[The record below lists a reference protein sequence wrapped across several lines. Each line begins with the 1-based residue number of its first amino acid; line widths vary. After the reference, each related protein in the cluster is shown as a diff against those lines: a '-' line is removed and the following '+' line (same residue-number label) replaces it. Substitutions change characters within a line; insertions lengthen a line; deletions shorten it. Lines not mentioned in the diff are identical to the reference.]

1 MKTLFNPDFSVKSY
15 KDPFK
20 FWVVDGIFQKDLS
33 QDVLNVWPNLSD
45 ARWNKG
51 YLSIGGHKNK
61 LEDKM
66 MAMSGKRNMPTFF
79 KNFIKTLN
87 SHESIAVYEKITGI
101 KNLKVDD
108 NWRWAGLRETLPGG
122 HQLVHSDARKH
133 PENGLRKELTLLFYF
148 REDYD
153 RKRDEGCLEMWNDDM
168 TQMIHE
174 VEPIH
179 NRMVIFLNTDQSYH
193 GVPVTKANRK
203 MITFSLLKEGETT
216 ERFKALFLARPDDD
230 PVIDELGLE
239 RLRMKDNFY

>member
-15 KDPFK
+15 EDPFK
-20 FWVVDGIFQKDLS
+20 FWVVDDMFQKELS
-33 QDVLNVWPNLSD
+33 QDILNVWPNQD
-45 ARWNKG
+45 DERWNKG
-51 YLSIGGHKNK
+51 YLVIGGHKNQ

-66 MAMSGKRNMPTFF
+66 MAMSGKTNMPNFF
-79 KNFIKTLN
+79 KNLLKTLN
-87 SHESIAVYEKITGI
+87 NDASIAVFEKITGI
-101 KNLKVDD
+101 KNLRVDD
-108 NWRWAGLRETLPGG
+108 NWRWSGLRETLPGG
-122 HQLVHSDARKH
+122 YQLVHSDARKH
-133 PENGLRKELTLLFYF
+133 LENGMRKELTLLFYF
-148 REDYD
+148 RESYD

-168 TQMIHE
+168 TEMIHA

-193 GVPVTKANRK
+193 GVPVTKTNRK

-239 RLRMKDNFY
+239 RLKIKDKFY